1 MNQEEKND
9 DKGESD
15 NKESIIHKFNTK
27 KSSGGLNAW
36 IIAAIAL
43 ACVAAVVAVIIGII
57 VARKRKGQNPIPA
70 DSSIAINN

>member
-1 MNQEEKND
+1 MKIKNLLFI
-9 DKGESD
+9 SL
-15 NKESIIHKFNTK
+15 IQK

-70 DSSIAINN
+70 DSSIAMNNQINIS